1 MGKENLIMR
10 NFSSVRKIA
19 VGLIIVLIVLT
30 LGFIWGNSL
39 KTKEESS
46 ESSESVSNVIQV
58 VVDTMFG
65 EDVVSVEEGVVR
77 KFAHATEFAALGLEF
92 CVLLIAIK
100 QESYKRYLQILPIGL
115 FVAAVD
121 ECLQFVSLRGPALI
135 DVLIDCCG
143 FSVMTA
149 VFIAIYAI
157 RIKIKSKKQV

>member
-1 MGKENLIMR
+1 MR
-10 NFSSVRKIA
+10 NFSLVRKIA

-58 VVDTMFG
+58 VVDTVFG

-77 KFAHATEFAALGLEF
+77 KLAHATEFAALGLEF
-92 CVLLIAIK
+92 CVLLIVIK

-143 FSVMTA
+143 FSVMTV

>member
-1 MGKENLIMR
+1 MGKEKLIMR
-10 NFSSVRKIA
+10 NFSLVRKIA

-58 VVDTMFG
+58 VVDTVFG

-77 KFAHATEFAALGLEF
+77 KLAHATEFAALGLEF

>member
-1 MGKENLIMR
+1 MK
-10 NFSSVRKIA
+10 NFSLFRKIT
-19 VGLIIVLIVLT
+19 VGVIIALILLT
-30 LGFIWGNSL
+30 LYFIWNNSL
-39 KTKEESS
+39 MTKEEST
-46 ESSESVSNVIQV
+46 ESSESVSNVIQT
-58 VVDTMFG
+58 VVDTVFG
-65 EDVVSVEEGVVR
+65 EDVVYVENGVVR
-77 KFAHATEFAALGLEF
+77 KLAHATEFAALGLEF

>member
-1 MGKENLIMR
+1 MK
-10 NFSSVRKIA
+10 NFSLFRKIT
-19 VGLIIVLIVLT
+19 VGVIIALILLT
-30 LGFIWGNSL
+30 LYFIWNNSL
-39 KTKEESS
+39 MTKEEST
-46 ESSESVSNVIQV
+46 ESSESVSNVIQT
-58 VVDTMFG
+58 VVDTVFG
-65 EDVVSVEEGVVR
+65 EDVVYVENGVVR
-77 KFAHATEFAALGLEF
+77 KLAHATEFAALGLEF

-143 FSVMTA
+143 FSVMTV
-149 VFIAIYAI
+149 VFIAIYTI